1 MTEVVKMIAKEW
13 QKLTKVQKQKYKEAA
28 KRDKIRFAEELTQ
41 LTKSQD
47 DTLLYKMPKKPLT
60 AYMFFV
66 RETRTRVANEMPD
79 IPPLDIMKE
88 VGKIWQK
95 QQETD
100 LRRFRAMA
108 KQDATRYQEEM
119 EKFMQEMLESN
130 FINSFD
136 YNRHQ
141 WQSK

>member
-1 MTEVVKMIAKEW
+1 VTEVVKMIAKEW

-108 KQDATRYQEEM
+108 K
-119 EKFMQEMLESN
+119 
-130 FINSFD
+130 
-136 YNRHQ
+136 
-141 WQSK
+141 